1 MMAYPDGT
9 SKRIKQLSDTVTA
22 GANNEMRLQKA
33 EGCGSLPTAFQSLVE
48 AKKIFL
54 YTGANSGDGVPQ
66 IDGPLGAA
74 ILAHALYQANKV
86 CNHRRRPHQY
96 SCCTKDP
103 ASGQPG
109 ACRAHPLC
117 RGQRG
122 QRHTGQSN
130 GCPYRQTQ
138 KTEILLREIRRYVDK
153 IPLDSTSVWLC
164 CTHFPALKKF
174 I

>member
-1 MMAYPDGT
+1 MMACPDGT

-74 ILAHALYQANKV
+74 ILAHTLYQANKV
-86 CNHRRRPHQY
+86 AIIVADRTNIHVVRRILHQVN
-96 SCCTKDP
+96 P
-103 ASGQPG
+103 
-109 ACRAHPLC
+109 
-117 RGQRG
+117 
-122 QRHTGQSN
+122 
-130 GCPYRQTQ
+130 
-138 KTEILLREIRRYVDK
+138 E
-153 IPLDSTSVWLC
+153 
-164 CTHFPALKKF
+164 
-174 I
+174 